1 MKERIQTNFY
11 WGLIPSFPT
20 SRTSQMMQNGDVC
33 WRPSVLWQED
43 TSTKNSAC
51 ANGRKII
58 VWLERKRL
66 KRPDPSYLVDI
77 KKEDKSISMTS
88 SGELCRLRRRNV
100 GCLVQACI

>member
-1 MKERIQTNFY
+1 MLETKCALARRHINKKFSMCER
-11 WGLIPSFPT
+11 
-20 SRTSQMMQNGDVC
+20 
-33 WRPSVLWQED
+33 
-43 TSTKNSAC
+43 K
-51 ANGRKII
+51 KII